1 MNPKTIENMTKGVAI
16 IIVATTVKYGPK
28 VVKKILEKLGRK

>member
-16 IIVATTVKYGPK
+16 IIAATTARYGPK
-28 VVKKILEKLGRK
+28 VVKKILENLGRK